1 MFVKKCV
8 CFFARRHFLSCGRRR
23 SGCAAAKRNRT
34 AAERPHMPIVA
45 RPSVPAARE
54 SAARPNGIFPQPK
67 PAAGFVSARKSIAK
81 TGSLLQKHGGIFRVS
96 CSCRSCAV
104 RFARTRRRWAVRG
117 AVGRIAAART
127 CLRSARGN
135 MRGKEGKNHKRIST
149 AFQPLRRPKAEQ
161 IRIAAESNRRLYT
174 YPWLYNKRKVPKLS
188 RLRRGKRTR
197 TLCGSAISTKSRV
210 LPCRRHGKI
219 V

>member
-23 SGCAAAKRNRT
+23 SGCAAAKQKRA
-34 AAERPHMPIVA
+34 AAERPHMPTVTQ
-45 RPSVPAARE
+45 PSVPAARE
-54 SAARPNGIFPQPK
+54 SAARPNGIFRSRSRPQALSPH
-67 PAAGFVSARKSIAK
+67 GN
-81 TGSLLQKHGGIFRVS
+81 LLQKKGI
-96 CSCRSCAV
+96 CCKNTAV
-104 RFARTRRRWAVRG
+104 FFGYPVPAAH
-117 AVGRIAAART
+117 GRIAAART

>member
-1 MFVKKCV
+1 MRLFFRAPAFFVLRAQKV
-8 CFFARRHFLSCGRRR
+8 GLRRR
-23 SGCAAAKRNRT
+23 ETEARGGRTSAYAHRHAAVCAGGAGKRC
-34 AAERPHMPIVA
+34 APERDF
-45 RPSVPAARE
+45 S
-54 SAARPNGIFPQPK
+54 QPK
-67 PAAGFVSARKSIAK
+67 PATGFVSARKSIAK
-81 TGSLLQKHGGIFRVS
+81 KGNLLQKYGGIFRVS

-135 MRGKEGKNHKRIST
+135 MRGKEGKNHNRIST